1 MADSN
6 DRPLSPQGYVIGL
19 LPTNQNPFWDE
30 ENPPAGQ
37 GLPAGG
43 TKGQVLTKKS
53 DTDYDANWADPQGGD
68 GTDTVLYDTGDL
80 GDDWLSYI
88 TNDFKEFVS
97 SSYTIVSLGDG
108 SYTTNRKPYDLS
120 AVEIQ
125 PGDVLRLY
133 CAFRTSSNT
142 TLPGY
147 IDYIITEVDSDWL
160 HLGYNTIDL
169 PWNFIGTGN
178 YGRALPIFVKPAGD
192 SAIPVIGSTGTEM
205 YIGGGLYGTQTAGAT
220 LASSIVITRWQI
232 VRKG

>member
-1 MADSN
+1 MADEQ
-6 DRPLSPQGYVIGL
+6 RPISPQGYVIGL
-19 LPTNQNPFWDE
+19 LPTNQNPFWDD

-43 TKGQVLTKKS
+43 TKGQVLTKES
-53 DTDYDANWADPQGGD
+53 DADYDANWADPQGGD

-88 TNDFKEFVS
+88 TNRFAEFIS
-97 SSYTIVSLGDG
+97 SVDTIVSLGDG

-120 AVEIQ
+120 AVEIH

-133 CAFRTSSNT
+133 CAFRAGSNNT
-142 TLPGY
+142 ALPGY
-147 IDYIITEVDSDWL
+147 IDYIITEVDAEWL

-178 YGRALPIFVKPAGD
+178 YGRALPIFIKPGSD
-192 SAIPVIGSTGTEM
+192 GSIPVIGSTRDEM
-205 YIGGGLYGTQTAGAT
+205 YIGGYLYGTQTTGAT
-220 LASSIVITRWQI
+220 LSSSIVITRWQI
-232 VRKG
+232 VRRG

>member
-19 LPTNQNPFWDE
+19 LPTNQNPFWDD

-53 DTDYDANWADPQGGD
+53 DTDYDADWQDPQGGD

-88 TNDFKEFVS
+88 TNRFAEFL
-97 SSYTIVSLGDG
+97 TGDG
-108 SYTTNRKPYDLS
+108 AIQEIGSGSYSTNRKPYDLS
-120 AVEIQ
+120 AVEIH

-142 TLPGY
+142 ALPGY
-147 IDYIITEVDSDWL
+147 IDYIITEVDSKRI

-178 YGRALPIFVKPAGD
+178 YGRALPIFIKPAGD
-192 SAIPVIGSTGTEM
+192 GAIPVIGSKGAKM
-205 YIGGGLYGTQTAGAT
+205 YMGAYLYGTQTSGAT
-220 LASSIVITRWQI
+220 LSSSIVITRWQI